1 MNKEIVYYQ
10 NGIILQ
16 KTILEPLDFIQLEF
30 QFTDLKQLNDQL
42 LVSIAAMYMVFKKQ
56 SINYVVSSY
65 TLQKFVLYTIDFT
78 TEKES
83 ELIETILGIISH
95 MGLVHRL
102 AEEMFYVDGKGGIL
116 ETNTD
121 DVLGEFQVTACYGA
135 SFLKEF
141 SNEFISK

>member
-1 MNKEIVYYQ
+1 MDKKIIYCQ
-10 NGIILQ
+10 NGIIFQ
-16 KTILEPLDFIQLEF
+16 RTMLESLDFIELEL

-42 LVSIAAMYMVFKKQ
+42 LVSIAAMYLVFKKQ
-56 SINYVVSSY
+56 NINYVVSSH
-65 TLQKFVLYTIDFT
+65 TLQKFVLYAIDFT

-102 AEEMFYVDGKGGIL
+102 AEELFYVEGKGGIL

-141 SNEFISK
+141 SNEFTYK